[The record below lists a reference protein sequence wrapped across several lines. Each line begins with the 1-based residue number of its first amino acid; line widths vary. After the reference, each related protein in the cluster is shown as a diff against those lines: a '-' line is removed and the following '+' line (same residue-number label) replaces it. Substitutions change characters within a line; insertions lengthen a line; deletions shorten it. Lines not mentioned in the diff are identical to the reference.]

1 MFVCSV
7 HSATSAVLAV
17 VGDGRSGDPL
27 HERDDKRDVYE
38 GEVSEV
44 DTVSE
49 LVRRVDG
56 VVMAC
61 VRSLTLP
68 EVRRAV
74 SAATSLRKLRNGLPI
89 LPYVSITSGM
99 NSLCTAVAAALY
111 LLFLS
116 VSRLM
121 MGSLLGAELPWRG
134 RGWKWLTA
142 ESMMWVMETSARIV
156 MPVSRRPSTRMSGR
170 RLLVLPF
177 RFVVPGISPM
187 GSVTA
192 QLADCLNGE
201 FYLVVCLGLVASC
214 VAGVDA
220 D

>member
-1 MFVCSV
+1 M
-7 HSATSAVLAV
+7 AV

-27 HERDDKRDVYE
+27 HERDDKSDVYE
-38 GEVSEV
+38 GEVAMV
-44 DTVSE
+44 DSVSE

-56 VVMAC
+56 VVDMAC

-68 EVRRAV
+68 EVRLAV
-74 SAATSLRKLRNGLPI
+74 CAATSLRKLRNGLPI

-116 VSRLM
+116 VSRFM

-134 RGWKWLTA
+134 RGWLVWLAA
-142 ESMMWVMETSARIV
+142 EPMMCVMETSVRIV

-170 RLLVLPF
+170 RLMVLPS
-177 RFVVPGISPM
+177 RFV
-187 GSVTA
+187 
-192 QLADCLNGE
+192 CL
-201 FYLVVCLGLVASC
+201 VSRRWAR
-214 VAGVDA
+214 
-220 D
+220 

>member
-1 MFVCSV
+1 MYICVHNLFFFYIEKLGIYHKSRPLTPELEISDRVRLHVVFVCSV
-7 HSATSAVLAV
+7 HSATSAVLEV

-56 VVMAC
+56 VV
-61 VRSLTLP
+61 
-68 EVRRAV
+68 
-74 SAATSLRKLRNGLPI
+74 NGLRPLVDVARGSAGGECGDVFEEVEERFAHPSVRVHHERDEFI
-89 LPYVSITSGM
+89 
-99 NSLCTAVAAALY
+99 CTAVAAALY

-134 RGWKWLTA
+134 GGWLMWLTA
-142 ESMMWVMETSARIV
+142 ESM
-156 MPVSRRPSTRMSGR
+156 
-170 RLLVLPF
+170 
-177 RFVVPGISPM
+177 
-187 GSVTA
+187 
-192 QLADCLNGE
+192 
-201 FYLVVCLGLVASC
+201 
-214 VAGVDA
+214 
-220 D
+220 